1 MGSTSETGHAKNVAN
16 YEDLIAFCKG
26 YGAAYQPS
34 NPEIQLSSLEQQLVE
49 ARNILQEVMDKNT
62 AFNNA
67 INTRAV
73 LFEVLKPFA
82 TRLVNA
88 LAANGASKKTLE
100 DARGIQRKIQGT
112 RAGKK
117 AKAPDSASTSDVSQD
132 TASIEPQDGT
142 VLTPKQVSTSQ
153 QSYDQQVEHFARLI
167 SLLQSEL
174 TYNPNE
180 PELQVTTL
188 QNQLQDLRTANTL
201 VTQTY
206 ADVSNA
212 RLQRSQLLYLDE
224 KNLCKRAQQVKMYV
238 KSVFG
243 ATSLQ
248 YKQISGIAFRVI
260 K

>member
-1 MGSTSETGHAKNVAN
+1 MRSTSETGHAKNVAN

-34 NPEIQLSSLEQQLVE
+34 KPEIQLSSLEQQLVE
-49 ARNILQEVMDKNT
+49 ARNVLQGVTDKDT
-62 AFNNA
+62 TSNNA

-73 LFEVLKPFA
+73 FFETLKPFV

-88 LAANGASKKTLE
+88 LAASGASSKTMQ
-100 DARGIQRKIQGT
+100 DARSIQRKIQGT
-112 RAGKK
+112 RVSKK
-117 AKAPDSASTSDVSQD
+117 AKVATSTPTTDVPKE
-132 TASIEPQDGT
+132 TAAVEPQDGI
-142 VLTPKQVSTSQ
+142 VLTTKQVSTSR
-153 QSYDQQVEHFARLI
+153 QSYDQQIEHFAKFI
-167 SLLQSEL
+167 SLLQSEP

-180 PELQVTTL
+180 LELKVTTL
-188 QNQLQDLRTANTL
+188 QNQLQNFRTANTL
-201 VTQTY
+201 VTHTY
-206 ADVSNA
+206 ADISNA
-212 RLQRSQLLYLDE
+212 RLQRSQLFYQDE
-224 KNLCKRAQQVKMYV
+224 KSLCKRAQQVKMYV